1 MHFSPEYSP
10 PVYKQFA
17 IFNQTTGEG
26 SNAGY
31 SQIKWETLQCLYC
44 TLYTLYFLNST
55 LFTLCAVYTVCCVRC
70 TFCKVCSVQW
80 TGQKPRQQNKEFLP
94 TPNTCHHNRKNL
106 GNWGIKTI
114 NNEYVR
120 LFVSQNEPTKK
131 KKKEKIYNSGQN

>member
-26 SNAGY
+26 INTGY

-55 LFTLCAVYTVCCVRC
+55 LFTLCTVYTVRCVRC
-70 TFCKVCSVQW
+70 TFCKVYSVQC
-80 TGQKPRQQNKEFLP
+80 TVNRARSPDSRIKKLFP
-94 TPNTCHHNRKNL
+94 TTNTCHHNRENLRQL
-106 GNWGIKTI
+106 GNKS
-114 NNEYVR
+114 Y
-120 LFVSQNEPTKK
+120 Q
-131 KKKEKIYNSGQN
+131 